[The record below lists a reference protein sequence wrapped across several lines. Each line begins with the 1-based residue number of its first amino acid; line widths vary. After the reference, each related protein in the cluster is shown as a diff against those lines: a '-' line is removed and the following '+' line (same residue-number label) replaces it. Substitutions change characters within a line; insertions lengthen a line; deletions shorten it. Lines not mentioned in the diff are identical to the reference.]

1 MRRAAILLIPLLALG
16 VLAGFAPRSATSAS
30 SATSAADTTC
40 APTDQ
45 DRYVYDPTRLD
56 VVRACVHV
64 SGVVDT
70 VESDVDGDVVIHLR
84 LDAAYRDL
92 LRPANDSEEHG
103 DLVVEAVCVGQ
114 PVQPNAV
121 LLCDADP
128 APYAGPLPQPGQ
140 HLWLEGRYVFDG
152 HHEGHAELH
161 PLYRA
166 GSLAS

>member
-1 MRRAAILLIPLLALG
+1 MRRAAIILIPLLVLCA
-16 VLAGFAPRSATSAS
+16 LAGCAPRPADSVASAGGS
-30 SATSAADTTC
+30 TC

-56 VVRACVHV
+56 VLHACVHV

-70 VESDVDGDVVIHLR
+70 VESGVDGDLVLHVR
-84 LDAAYRDL
+84 LDAAYRGL
-92 LRPANDSEEHG
+92 LRPANDTEEHG
-103 DLVVEAVCVGQ
+103 DLVVEAVCVNQ

-128 APYAGPLPQPGQ
+128 DPYAGPLPQPGQ
-140 HLWLEGRYVFDG
+140 RLWLEGRYVLDG

-161 PLYRA
+161 PLYHA
-166 GSLAS
+166 GSLAP